1 MSDQQQNAE
10 LATDLD
16 NDLTLFLVYRLLIC
30 LSIDAVEN
38 RKQDS
43 KKQQSR
49 TVWRTLSRL
58 VGNRK
63 KKEAE
68 VVGQS
73 VVDLARLWKS
83 CQRWWWNDCG
93 PAGTRSMPILQ
104 VKTQESIKIL
114 CQITRRQHLH
124 HRVHPPTVSMVK
136 HHPSSTITDALYCP
150 AREGKWLRLWA
161 SYYQESQ
168 ASDRALESPKTVQ
181 WWSRRSSALLRG
193 SQSLAY
199 NIYFFIQ
206 IQTTRN
212 TSHHGTE
219 SRK

>member
-16 NDLTLFLVYRLLIC
+16 NDLTLFLVHRLLIC
-30 LSIDAVEN
+30 SSIDAVEN

-73 VVDLARLWKS
+73 VVDLARL
-83 CQRWWWNDCG
+83 
-93 PAGTRSMPILQ
+93 
-104 VKTQESIKIL
+104 
-114 CQITRRQHLH
+114 
-124 HRVHPPTVSMVK
+124 
-136 HHPSSTITDALYCP
+136 
-150 AREGKWLRLWA
+150 
-161 SYYQESQ
+161 
-168 ASDRALESPKTVQ
+168 
-181 WWSRRSSALLRG
+181 
-193 SQSLAY
+193 
-199 NIYFFIQ
+199 
-206 IQTTRN
+206 
-212 TSHHGTE
+212 
-219 SRK
+219 